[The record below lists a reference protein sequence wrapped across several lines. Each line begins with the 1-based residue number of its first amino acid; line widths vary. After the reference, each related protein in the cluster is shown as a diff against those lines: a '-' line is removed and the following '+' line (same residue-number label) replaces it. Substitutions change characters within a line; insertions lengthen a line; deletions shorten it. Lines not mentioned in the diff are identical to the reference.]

1 MVVKKSYQI
10 TSLSSTCLP
19 TLHTNYVFCY
29 TALYQG
35 MSRKHKGNNYWKQI
49 NLSVLEKH
57 PLFKYTVQMSEA
69 YIIFSSLFYRC
80 SFSFYL

>member
-35 MSRKHKGNNYWKQI
+35 MNRKHKGNNY
-49 NLSVLEKH
+49 
-57 PLFKYTVQMSEA
+57 
-69 YIIFSSLFYRC
+69 
-80 SFSFYL
+80 